1 MEKLYIDETVLQ
13 ELFSDRA
20 ATAEFTEFLNS
31 VIDEELSKEDEADC
45 DLIDACI
52 DALEELQTEDG
63 VSYPALTALLSQEK
77 FLKSIQKRSVARRGV
92 YKKLSVICA
101 SLVLLFAAGSVYTEQ
116 TTGQSMVRQI
126 GNKLAAIFTAGEV
139 ETTLPE
145 ETTAPIPEPTTET
158 TEPETSASE
167 PETTTRPRV
176 KTQKAVTTERIYG
189 VLPDDLKTTYKVGE
203 SLDTTGLRVMA
214 VRSDGTETEIPL
226 SDCAVSVDKAFSRD
240 PGKYTVTVS
249 YQGLSFGYGVT
260 VYAQKDTA
268 VLNSV
273 YGAFPAGYDFTV
285 ASFDDLDL
293 SCMTVAAV
301 YSDGSERTL
310 TPEEYTVTVERNF
323 MDLENKALVTVTYQ
337 DRAFS
342 FILTQEAQ

>member
-1 MEKLYIDETVLQ
+1 MEKLYLNETVLR

-20 ATAEFTEFLNS
+20 ATAEFTVFLNGM
-31 VIDEELSKEDEADC
+31 IDEELSKGDEADC

-52 DALEELQTEDG
+52 DALEELQKENG
-63 VSYPALTALLSQEK
+63 EGHPALTALLSQEK
-77 FLKSIQKRSVARRGV
+77 FLKSIQRHSVARRGA

-101 SLVLLFAAGSVYTEQ
+101 SLVLLFAAGSVYSEQ

-126 GNKLAAIFTAGEV
+126 GNKLAAMFTTGEV

-145 ETTAPIPEPTTET
+145 ETTAPVPESTTET
-158 TEPETSASE
+158 TEPETAASE
-167 PETTTRPRV
+167 PETTTRPRA
-176 KTQKAVTTERIYG
+176 KAQKAVTTERIYG
-189 VLPDDLKTTYKVGE
+189 VLPDDLKTMYKVGE
-203 SLDTTGLRVMA
+203 SLDTTGLRVIA
-214 VRSDGTETEIPL
+214 VKSDGTETEIPL
-226 SDCAVSVDKAFSRD
+226 TDCEISVDRAFSRD

-268 VLNSV
+268 VLNSI

-285 ASFDDLDL
+285 ESFDDLDF

-310 TPEEYTVTVERNF
+310 TAEEYEVTVERNF
-323 MDLENKALVTVTYQ
+323 MELENKALVTVAYQ